1 MDKTGTDTS
10 TKLTYQNKCLEIL
23 NISEKIRY
31 IGILNKF
38 GRTISGKLRKNTQ
51 PLLSPDQARDE
62 HFIESVRQQLRN
74 SFNISIGKTLF
85 SITKNEFVTLI
96 LIPSENR
103 DVLYYITI
111 DKDAT
116 FTDLSNI
123 ITRVKEFESKE
134 S

>member
-10 TKLTYQNKCLEIL
+10 NKLTYQNKCIEII

>member
-10 TKLTYQNKCLEIL
+10 DKLTYQNKCIEII

-96 LIPSENR
+96 LIPSENQ

>member
-10 TKLTYQNKCLEIL
+10 TKLSYQNKCMEIL

-96 LIPSENR
+96 LIPSENQ

-111 DKDAT
+111 NKDAT

>member
-1 MDKTGTDTS
+1 MDKTDIDTS
-10 TKLTYQNKCLEIL
+10 TKLIYQNKCIEIL

-74 SFNISIGKTLF
+74 SFNTSIGKTLF

-96 LIPSENR
+96 LIPSENQR
-103 DVLYYITI
+103 VLYYITI

-123 ITRVKEFESKE
+123 ITRVREFELKE

>member
-10 TKLTYQNKCLEIL
+10 NKLTYQNKCIEII

-96 LIPSENR
+96 LIPSENQ

>member
-10 TKLTYQNKCLEIL
+10 TKLTYQNKCIEVL

-74 SFNISIGKTLF
+74 SFNTSIGKTLF

-96 LIPSENR
+96 LIPSENQ

>member
-10 TKLTYQNKCLEIL
+10 TKLTYQNKCMEIL

-38 GRTISGKLRKNTQ
+38 GRTISCKLRKNTQ

-74 SFNISIGKTLF
+74 SYKTSIGKTLF
-85 SITKNEFVTLI
+85 SITKNEYVI
-96 LIPSENR
+96 
-103 DVLYYITI
+103 
-111 DKDAT
+111 
-116 FTDLSNI
+116 
-123 ITRVKEFESKE
+123 
-134 S
+134 